1 MACTY
6 CASMPPILVL
16 MPPSLG
22 PFSVLIRLILLSASC
37 TLQTCSQPA
46 PPWAP
51 PCPKSLLLPQGPRA
65 LRQGF
70 ARTPISETRSAG
82 CQMLQPAT
90 LMCDALGLEMPGL
103 RRDAQTSRGNAP
115 PTTRGGEGGGRVA
128 QQDAQGPPW
137 MPQWGVGC
145 PHSPAGGGR
154 AAAVQDSS
162 FESNTAQL

>member
-6 CASMPPILVL
+6 CASMLAILVL

-51 PCPKSLLLPQGPRA
+51 PCPKSPLLPQGPRA

-70 ARTPISETRSAG
+70 ARTPISETRSAS

-115 PTTRGGEGGGRVA
+115 PSTRGGEGGR
-128 QQDAQGPPW
+128 
-137 MPQWGVGC
+137 
-145 PHSPAGGGR
+145 GGGTTR
-154 AAAVQDSS
+154 CPGTALDAPVGRWLPTLTSRR
-162 FESNTAQL
+162 ESRSCPR

>member
-1 MACTY
+1 MLA
-6 CASMPPILVL
+6 ILVL

-70 ARTPISETRSAG
+70 ARTPISETHSTS

-115 PTTRGGEGGGRVA
+115 PSTRGGEGGREGGTTRCPGTALDAPVGRWL
-128 QQDAQGPPW
+128 PT
-137 MPQWGVGC
+137 
-145 PHSPAGGGR
+145 PHSAAGGR

-162 FESNTAQL
+162 FESNTAQF